1 MAHPIFSRPRHC
13 QLLPGRKRL
22 KAHPDQVFAHYILAG
37 IKCGFH
43 IGADRTAL
51 SLHPAP
57 GNLVSVYQHP
67 LLVEAHISEE
77 ARRGR
82 LLGPLPEHL
91 AIHCHAS
98 PIGLIPKPHQPGKW
112 RLIVDLSAPWG
123 NSVNDAISSSV
134 CHMHYSSVLD
144 AVDMIRLLG
153 PGALLAKMDLHQAY
167 RNLPVHADDH
177 PLLAIRWGQHTYVDT
192 ALPFGLRSAPKIFSA
207 LADTLA
213 WVLADNGVDRQLHYL
228 DDFLFIGP
236 PKRDTCAASL
246 QIALQVCSR
255 LGMPV
260 SHHKTVGPSTKLTFL
275 GIQIDTKAMLLS
287 LAQDKLARISAIV
300 LSWRSKRSASKQEL
314 QSLIGHLSH
323 AATVVQHGR
332 TFLRRMI
339 DLVKLAK
346 QPHHHLRPSAEFRS
360 DLHWWAMFLPKWN
373 GKSMLRQPD
382 PRHFITSDA
391 SGSWGCGAF
400 SSSGSWFQLQW
411 PSSWSHYHIAAKE
424 MVPVVIAI
432 AVWGA
437 DWPSQPVLVHSD
449 NMAVVCA
456 ISSGSAKDPLLMHLL
471 RCLHFFLAHF
481 DISLTA
487 SHIAGVHNTAAD
499 ALSRNN
505 LPRFFSMSTTGQSV
519 SSASAV
525 LPHEHAP
532 TPSPRLALRVLESH
546 VSHYLGQ
553 ALAPATVQAYQS
565 GQRGFSQF

>member
-1 MAHPIFSRPRHC
+1 M
-13 QLLPGRKRL
+13 
-22 KAHPDQVFAHYILAG
+22 
-37 IKCGFH
+37 
-43 IGADRTAL
+43 
-51 SLHPAP
+51 
-57 GNLVSVYQHP
+57 
-67 LLVEAHISEE
+67 
-77 ARRGR
+77 
-82 LLGPLPEHL
+82 
-91 AIHCHAS
+91 
-98 PIGLIPKPHQPGKW
+98 
-112 RLIVDLSAPWG
+112 
-123 NSVNDAISSSV
+123 
-134 CHMHYSSVLD
+134 
-144 AVDMIRLLG
+144 
-153 PGALLAKMDLHQAY
+153 
-167 RNLPVHADDH
+167 
-177 PLLAIRWGQHTYVDT
+177 
-192 ALPFGLRSAPKIFSA
+192 
-207 LADTLA
+207 
-213 WVLADNGVDRQLHYL
+213 
-228 DDFLFIGP
+228 
-236 PKRDTCAASL
+236 CAASL

-260 SHHKTVGPSTKLTFL
+260 SHHKTEGPSTKLTFL
-275 GIQIDTKAMLLS
+275 GIQIDTKVMLLS

-346 QPHHHLRPSAEFRS
+346 QPHHHLRLSAEFRS

-505 LPRFFSMSTTGQSV
+505 LPRFFQCLPQANQCPVPVPSSLMNMLLHHRPDWLSESWRVMFLTTLG
-519 SSASAV
+519 
-525 LPHEHAP
+525 
-532 TPSPRLALRVLESH
+532 RL
-546 VSHYLGQ
+546 
-553 ALAPATVQAYQS
+553 
-565 GQRGFSQF
+565 